1 MFSLSQT
8 PIPLDLKLLLGGK
21 EEEEVFKLLPAMDQ
35 FDESFKNQKGGPLQV
50 LKVTR
55 YVKESD
61 TLSEI
66 EEGLFLGSI
75 GAAKNKTALKS
86 LNVTHVLTV
95 ASSLPPAHPNDFL
108 YKVINV
114 IDRKDTDM
122 KQYFTECFDFIDE
135 AKRLGSGVLVHCVAG
150 KSRRLILPSPSSVTI
165 VVAYLMKK
173 HGMSLLKA
181 LEHVKSRRSKA
192 APNSGFV
199 SQLREFEKSLQ
210 GVLFVL
216 YKNLDLF
223 AYLN

>member
-1 MFSLSQT
+1 
-8 PIPLDLKLLLGGK
+8 
-21 EEEEVFKLLPAMDQ
+21 MDQ

-210 GVLFVL
+210 DS
-216 YKNLDLF
+216 KNT
-223 AYLN
+223 